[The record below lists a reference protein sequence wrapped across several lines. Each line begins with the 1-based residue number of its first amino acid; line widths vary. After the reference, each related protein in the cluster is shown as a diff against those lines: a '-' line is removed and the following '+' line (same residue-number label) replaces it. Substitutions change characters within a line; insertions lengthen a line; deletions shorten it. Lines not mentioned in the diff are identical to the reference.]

1 MKCLKYLGS
10 LIFNRLVGIIES
22 TRRISMPEN
31 SNEKSNYYI
40 TSAGAGI
47 RELPLEAIS
56 KNSDYFKALMK
67 KAEAKIKAKKQEK
80 QEK

>member
-1 MKCLKYLGS
+1 
-10 LIFNRLVGIIES
+10 
-22 TRRISMPEN
+22 MPEN